1 MVVLT
6 CHISVVKP
14 IARTAA
20 APQFLPKCQR
30 FGRRVSADRFK
41 TPDFCLETQNRSDGN
56 EWGGMGGAWYW
67 KILTTSTGWWFG
79 TWILWLSIYIY
90 IYIFFGGGNVII
102 PTDFHSNF
110 FGGVGQP
117 PTSQSYPN
125 DIPMIS
131 PWYPIQPQY
140 FWCLVVRS
148 LFNARIIRVALG
160 SW

>member
-90 IYIFFGGGNVII
+90 IYFFLGGECHHPNWLSLQIFWRGRSTTNQSII
-102 PTDFHSNF
+102 
-110 FGGVGQP
+110 
-117 PTSQSYPN
+117 SQWYPN

-131 PWYPIQPQY
+131 HSTTVFLMFGGEIP
-140 FWCLVVRS
+140 V
-148 LFNARIIRVALG
+148 
-160 SW
+160 